1 MHTKMRSKCLALTSK
16 NGTIYKRKCIELAF
30 PSEMPLGCSRLKR
43 GKMKFNK
50 VLENI
55 QTYEAGKPIELV
67 VREFG
72 IASEDV
78 VKLASNENPIGT
90 NPAVAEVIRE
100 NATKAYL
107 YPDDSMFELKAA
119 LSRKYD
125 VADDNII
132 IGAGSDQ
139 VLEFISR
146 ALLDDNASVL
156 MSAVT
161 FAMYEIYAKQMG
173 AKIIRTASYEHK
185 YDEFMEAYTMHKPKI
200 VYICTPNNPTGDATS
215 KTEVLRIIEAI
226 SKEALVVVDGA
237 YMEYAAAKDVKYAI
251 TPKDLL
257 GYENVIYLGTF
268 SKAYGLGGMRVG
280 YGIAQEVLIHE
291 LYKMRPPF
299 NISTLS
305 LAAAITACKDE
316 DFVSESI
323 TLHQKQIQRYEAF
336 AKENGFRYI
345 ESYTNFITYLF
356 DGTMDSTEIADALLK
371 RGVIIRDLA
380 SYGLNAIRITIGTAK
395 QNDVFFKHFSEVL

>member
-1 MHTKMRSKCLALTSK
+1 MSL
-16 NGTIYKRKCIELAF
+16 
-30 PSEMPLGCSRLKR
+30 
-43 GKMKFNK
+43 KFNK

-55 QTYEAGKPIELV
+55 KTYEAGKPIELV

-72 IASEDV
+72 IAPENV

-90 NPAVAEVIRE
+90 SPAVQKAIIA
-100 NATKAYL
+100 NAHKAHL

-119 LSRKYD
+119 LSSKYAVQD
-125 VADDNII
+125 NNII

-146 ALLDDNASVL
+146 ALLDENSSVL

-200 VYICTPNNPTGDATS
+200 VYICTPNNPTGDAIS
-215 KTEVLRIIEAI
+215 KEEVLKIIEAI
-226 SKEALVVVDGA
+226 DNETLIIVDGA
-237 YMEYAAAKDVKYAI
+237 YMEYAAAKDENYAL
-251 TPKDLL
+251 TPNDLL

-280 YGIAQEVLIHE
+280 YGIAQESLINE

-305 LAAAITACKDE
+305 LAAAIEACKDE
-316 DFVSESI
+316 TFVEESI
-323 TLHQKQIQRYEAF
+323 VLHQEQIKRYETF
-336 AKENGFRYI
+336 AKENGFEYI

-356 DGTMDSTEIADALLK
+356 EENMDSTKITDDLLK
-371 RGVIIRDLA
+371 RGVIIRNLA
-380 SYGLNAIRITIGTAK
+380 SYGLNAMRITIGTEK
-395 QNDVFFKHFSEVL
+395 QNDIFFRNFLEVIA

>member
-1 MHTKMRSKCLALTSK
+1 M
-16 NGTIYKRKCIELAF
+16 
-30 PSEMPLGCSRLKR
+30 
-43 GKMKFNK
+43 MKFNK
-50 VLENI
+50 VLEDI
-55 QTYEAGKPIELV
+55 KTYEAGKPIELV

-72 IASEDV
+72 INAKDV

-90 NPAVAEVIRE
+90 NPAISKVIRS
-100 NATKAYL
+100 NADIAHL
-107 YPDDSMFELKAA
+107 YPDDSMHELKAI
-119 LSRKYD
+119 LGSKFD
-125 VADDNII
+125 VQDENII

-146 ALLDDNASVL
+146 AVLNEDSSVL
-156 MSAVT
+156 MTAVT

-215 KTEVLRIIEAI
+215 KEEVIKMIEAMHKDAI
-226 SKEALVVVDGA
+226 VVVDGA
-237 YMEYAAAKDVKYAI
+237 YMEYAAAKGSEYAI

-268 SKAYGLGGMRVG
+268 SKAHGLGGMRVG
-280 YGIAQEVLIHE
+280 YGIAQPELIKE

-305 LAAAITACKDE
+305 LAVAIEACKDNR
-316 DFVSESI
+316 FVEESI
-323 TLHQKQIQRYEAF
+323 ALHQNQIKRYETF
-336 AKENGFRYI
+336 AEENNLKFI
-345 ESYTNFITYLF
+345 DSYTNFITYLF
-356 DGTMDSTEIADALLK
+356 DETLDSTKISDALLR
-371 RGVIIRDLA
+371 RGVIIRNLA
-380 SYGLNAIRITIGTAK
+380 SYGMNAVRITIGTEK
-395 QNDVFFKHFSEVL
+395 QNDVFFKHFSEVTA

>member
-1 MHTKMRSKCLALTSK
+1 
-16 NGTIYKRKCIELAF
+16 
-30 PSEMPLGCSRLKR
+30 
-43 GKMKFNK
+43 MKFNK

-67 VREFG
+67 VREYG
-72 IASEDV
+72 IAPQDV

-90 NPAVAEVIRE
+90 SPAVSKAIVD
-100 NATKAYL
+100 NANKAHL
-107 YPDDSMFELKAA
+107 YPDDSMFELKKA
-119 LSRKYD
+119 LSSKFNVQD
-125 VADDNII
+125 ENII

-146 ALLDDNASVL
+146 ALLNEDTSVL

-185 YDEFMEAYTMHKPKI
+185 YDEFMEAYRMHRPKI
-200 VYICTPNNPTGDATS
+200 IYLCTPNNPTGDAAS
-215 KTEVLRIIEAI
+215 KEEVLKIIDAVDKDTLI
-226 SKEALVVVDGA
+226 VLDGA
-237 YMEYAAAKDVKYAI
+237 YMEYAAAKDSKYAI
-251 TPKDLL
+251 TPNDLIS
-257 GYENVIYLGTF
+257 YENVIYLGTF

-280 YGIAQEVLIHE
+280 YGIAQSELIHA

-299 NISTLS
+299 NISSIS
-305 LAAAITACKDE
+305 LAAAIEACKE
-316 DFVSESI
+316 DSFVEESI
-323 TLHQKQIQRYEAF
+323 ALHQEQIKRYENF
-336 AKENGFRYI
+336 AEEQGLRYI

-356 DGTMDSTEIADALLK
+356 DENMDSTKISDALLK
-371 RGVIIRDLA
+371 RGVIIRNLA

-395 QNDVFFKHFSEVL
+395 QNDVFFKHFLEVVV

>member
-1 MHTKMRSKCLALTSK
+1 
-16 NGTIYKRKCIELAF
+16 
-30 PSEMPLGCSRLKR
+30 
-43 GKMKFNK
+43 MKFNK

-55 QTYEAGKPIELV
+55 KTYEAGKPIELV

-72 IASEDV
+72 IAPEEV

-90 NPAVAEVIRE
+90 SPAVKQTIIE
-100 NATKAYL
+100 NADRAHL
-107 YPDDSMFELKAA
+107 YPDDSMFELKAV
-119 LSRKYD
+119 LSEKYD
-125 VADDNII
+125 VHDDNII

-146 ALLDDNASVL
+146 SLLNENESVL

-173 AKIIRTASYEHK
+173 AKIYRTASFQHK
-185 YDEFMEAYTMHKPKI
+185 YDEFMEAYRMHKPKV

-215 KTEVLRIIEAI
+215 KAEVMKIIGSI
-226 SKEALVVVDGA
+226 DKETLIVVDGA
-237 YMEYAAAKDVKYAI
+237 YMEYAAAKDKKYAI
-251 TPKDLL
+251 TPKDIL

-280 YGIAQEVLIHE
+280 YGIAQAGLIHE

-305 LAAAITACKDE
+305 LAAAIAASKD
-316 DFVSESI
+316 DVFVEESI
-323 TLHQKQIQRYEAF
+323 ALHQEQIKRYELF
-336 AKENGFRYI
+336 AKENGLVYI

-356 DGTMDSTEIADALLK
+356 DEKMDSSKMADALLR

-380 SYGLNAIRITIGTAK
+380 SYGMNAIRITIGTAK
-395 QNDVFFKHFSEVL
+395 QNDTFFRHFSEVIS

>member
-1 MHTKMRSKCLALTSK
+1 
-16 NGTIYKRKCIELAF
+16 
-30 PSEMPLGCSRLKR
+30 
-43 GKMKFNK
+43 MKFNK

-55 QTYEAGKPIELV
+55 KTYEAGKPIELV

-72 IASEDV
+72 IAPEEV

-90 NPAVAEVIRE
+90 SPAVKQTIIE
-100 NATKAYL
+100 NADRAHL
-107 YPDDSMFELKAA
+107 YPDDSMFELKAV
-119 LSRKYD
+119 LSEKYD
-125 VADDNII
+125 VHDDNII

-146 ALLDDNASVL
+146 SLLNENESVL

-173 AKIIRTASYEHK
+173 AKIYKTASYEHK
-185 YDEFMEAYTMHKPKI
+185 YNEFMEAYKMYRPKI
-200 VYICTPNNPTGDATS
+200 IYICTPNNPTGDATS
-215 KTEVLRIIEAI
+215 KAEVMKIIGSI
-226 SKEALVVVDGA
+226 DKETLIVVDGA
-237 YMEYAAAKDVKYAI
+237 YMEYAAAKDKKYAI
-251 TPKDLL
+251 TPKDIL

-280 YGIAQEVLIHE
+280 YGIAQAGLIHE

-305 LAAAITACKDE
+305 LAAAIAASKD
-316 DFVSESI
+316 DVFVEESI
-323 TLHQKQIQRYEAF
+323 ALHQEQIKRYELF
-336 AKENGFRYI
+336 AKENGLVYI

-356 DGTMDSTEIADALLK
+356 DEKMDSSKMADALLR

-380 SYGLNAIRITIGTAK
+380 SYGMNAIRITIGTAK
-395 QNDVFFKHFSEVL
+395 QNDTFFRHFSEVIS